1 MLKRDHTEI
10 LKENQS
16 AISQAQNKVSSTE
29 RTNRRMDFKNR
40 DKGCD
45 NNYLYIYIYLVLI
58 MINILKSLYVKIFI
72 CKDFKI
78 CICKDFKSLIYI

>member
-10 LKENQS
+10 LKKNQS
-16 AISQAQNKVSSTE
+16 AINQAQNKLSSME

-40 DKGCD
+40 DQGCD
-45 NNYLYIYIYLVLI
+45 NNYLYIYIVLI

>member
-16 AISQAQNKVSSTE
+16 AINQAQNKVSSME

-40 DKGCD
+40 DQGCD
-45 NNYLYIYIYLVLI
+45 NNYLYIYIVLI
-58 MINILKSLYVKIFI
+58 MINILKSLYVKILYV
-72 CKDFKI
+72 KI
-78 CICKDFKSLIYI
+78 LKSVYVKILKV